1 MHVHRKYNRSYG
13 WDALQKPRAAEHIF
27 FFGGGGGGVKYKKG
41 YRRFLLSRNTNHK
54 RYSVL

>member
-1 MHVHRKYNRSYG
+1 MHVHIKYNRSYG
-13 WDALQKPRAAEHIF
+13 WDALQKPRAAEHIYF
-27 FFGGGGGGVKYKKG
+27 FGGGGVKYKKG